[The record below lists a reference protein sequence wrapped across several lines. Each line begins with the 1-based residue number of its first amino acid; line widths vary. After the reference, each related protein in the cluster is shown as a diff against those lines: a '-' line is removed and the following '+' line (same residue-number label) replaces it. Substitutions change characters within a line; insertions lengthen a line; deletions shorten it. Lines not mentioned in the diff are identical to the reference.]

1 MPLTRRSFLTAV
13 GTSAAVL
20 PRCFRTSAS
29 ESPLTI
35 YPRIETLLRAR
46 ADERAHQ
53 MSTGLQ
59 LRSVHGVL
67 ALDLDRVEVSRP
79 RSDRQQITPDGLL
92 TFAIDVPRTAWV
104 SAELTLE
111 PDADVRPGL
120 RATLLFDTTVIAAP
134 MSAAPEW
141 SVREITDPAPRVA
154 GSSPSRIVSLQPWLA
169 RRGRRYL
176 TIAGPHFR
184 PGGTFVSLTL
194 RVLDRPV
201 EQPLYE
207 FAFISD
213 THVRRDGREEWM
225 NQKMGEASAPEFAR
239 TLTSLAAEGAS
250 FVIHGGDLT
259 ENATRDQFLL
269 IRDILAAQSLPV
281 YACLGNHDRYLPGS
295 RIDALELLAPHFP
308 DGALD
313 YSFRRP
319 PLRFIVMDVAIEDDG
334 VREGKLEWLRHALAE
349 DAETPTIFVWHYP
362 AFNRGAIA
370 SCGYHLQDWSELGR
384 GTVLDLIRRAP
395 NVVAAINGHDHW
407 DEVNIVDG
415 LTLVQNAAFVE
426 WPNSYRVYRVYRDRL
441 EWEVRQVANRGF
453 VRESFLPSK
462 AMSWMIATQPGDLG
476 GVISLSHRRVS

>member
-1 MPLTRRSFLTAV
+1 MPLTRRSFLTTV
-13 GTSAAVL
+13 GATAAL
-20 PRCFRTSAS
+20 PRCLRISAI
-29 ESPLTI
+29 ESPLRI
-35 YPRIETLLRAR
+35 YPRIEPLLRAR
-46 ADERAHQ
+46 ADEHTHQ
-53 MSTGLQ
+53 LSNGLE
-59 LRSVHGVL
+59 LHSADGAF
-67 ALDLDRVEVSRP
+67 ALGLDRVDVSRP
-79 RSDRQQITPDGLL
+79 RADRLRITPDGLL
-92 TFAIDVPRTAWV
+92 TFAIDVPRTSWV

-111 PDADVRPGL
+111 PDADLRPGL
-120 RATLLFDTTVIAAP
+120 RATLLCDTTVIAAP
-134 MSAAPEW
+134 MSVAPEW

-201 EQPLYE
+201 EEPLYQ
-207 FAFISD
+207 FTFISD

-225 NQKMGEASAPEFAR
+225 NQKMGEASAPELAR
-239 TLTSLAAEGAS
+239 TLTSLANEGMS

-269 IRDILAAQSLPV
+269 IRDVFAAQPLPV
-281 YACLGNHDRYLPGS
+281 YACLGNHDRYLPAS
-295 RIDALELLAPHFP
+295 RIDALELLASHFP

-313 YSFRRP
+313 YAFILP
-319 PLRFIVMDVAIEDDG
+319 PLRFVVMDVAIEDDA
-334 VREGKLEWLRHALAE
+334 VRDRKLEWLRRTLAE
-349 DAETPTIFVWHYP
+349 DIQTPTIFVWHYP
-362 AFNRGAIA
+362 AFNRGAVS
-370 SCGYHLQDWSELGR
+370 SCGYRLQDWSELGR
-384 GTVLDLIRRAP
+384 GTVFELIRHAP

-407 DEVNIVDG
+407 DEVNTVDG
-415 LTLVQNAAFVE
+415 LVLVQNAAFVE

-462 AMSWMIATQPGDLG
+462 AMSWMIATQPGDLS